1 MLPANGYS
9 RRHVPV
15 GRVAY
20 LVIAKMSKGGKF
32 MSDNG
37 VIRFEAN
44 GPGGQG
50 LGPCNLVT
58 PETLI
63 EGNPTER
70 IHTFF
75 TSVTGQLTAG
85 VWTCT
90 PCTEVFASYPVD
102 EFMQVLE
109 GRVVVTGPD
118 GVPRTFEAG
127 DAFVIAK
134 GTPLTWK
141 IEETMRKYYVIF
153 EHGSEG

>member
-1 MLPANGYS
+1 MLPANRYS
-9 RRHVPV
+9 CRRLPV
-15 GRVAY
+15 GHVAY
-20 LVIAKMSKGGKF
+20 LVIATMSKEDKF

-58 PETLI
+58 PETLV

-75 TSVTGQLTAG
+75 
-85 VWTCT
+85 
-90 PCTEVFASYPVD
+90 
-102 EFMQVLE
+102 
-109 GRVVVTGPD
+109 
-118 GVPRTFEAG
+118 
-127 DAFVIAK
+127 
-134 GTPLTWK
+134 
-141 IEETMRKYYVIF
+141 MRKYYVIF